1 MLRTTAALSSLLVL
15 AACNWSDTFDGLV
28 IKGSGNLKTESRP
41 VERFTAI
48 SLSTAGS
55 LELEQT
61 DQESLSITADDN
73 LLSLFTSEV
82 RDGTLY
88 LSTTDGKFWRGK
100 GPHFKVT
107 VKELRKLNISGVGS
121 IKAINLDS
129 ESLSVSISGAGS
141 GRVAGRTDNLT
152 VSVSGTG
159 SLDAA
164 ELKAKRAK
172 VVVSGVGNVTV
183 NASDELDANVS
194 GTGTIWYIGSP
205 KLEKSVSGVGSIK
218 QKSTH

>member
-61 DQESLSITADDN
+61 GQASLSLTADDN

-88 LSTTDGKFWRGK
+88 LSTAEGKFWRGDR
-100 GPHFKVT
+100 PHFKVT
-107 VKELRKLNISGVGS
+107 VKELRKLNVSGVGS
-121 IKAINLDS
+121 IKATNLDS

-141 GRVAGRTDNLT
+141 GRIAGRTDNLT

-159 SLDAA
+159 NLNAA

-172 VVVSGVGNVTV
+172 VVVSGVGDVTV
-183 NASDELDANVS
+183 NASDELNANVS

-205 KLEKSVSGVGSIK
+205 KVEKSVSGVGSIK